1 MSTFIA
7 APSRFRVRP
16 REEVAK
22 IVAER
27 NSADYGFLN
36 NKSIAALVVL
46 ICIFGAFRL
55 WVAALLITVLLVADF
70 LYFFV
75 HRGNLLEKWSTGE
88 PRQRTVNEFLEM
100 AGAFTTSGL
109 PVPTMSDFEEV
120 TGASAEPEWRTDL

>member
-55 WVAALLITVLLVADF
+55 WIATLLITLVMIADF
-70 LYFFV
+70 LYFLV
-75 HRGNLLEKWSTGE
+75 HRENLLEKWGTGE
-88 PRQRTVNEFLEM
+88 PRQRTVNEFLEIGD
-100 AGAFTTSGL
+100 ALTTLGFAVRTL
-109 PVPTMSDFEEV
+109 SD
-120 TGASAEPEWRTDL
+120 SQ